1 MALVKPVDERFW
13 KINSGFG
20 LRNNPFPPP
29 AQKMHNGIDLA
40 TPIGSNVYA
49 IESGKII
56 KIGIDQRSGLYMI
69 IDHDNNLESRY
80 AHLESFRGSEGDNVN
95 QGQIIATTGNTGKIT
110 GPHLHYGLRKNG
122 VFVDPARDSLYGV
135 NYFRIFTGIA
145 AGFAIYKYVIP
156 YLEEKKRS

>member
-1 MALVKPVDERFW
+1 MALVKPVDNRFW

-20 LRNNPFPPP
+20 LRNNPCPPP
-29 AQKMHNGIDLA
+29 TQNMHNGIDLA

-49 IESGKII
+49 IKSGTII
-56 KIGIDQRSGLYMI
+56 KIGIDERSGLYMI
-69 IDHDNNLESRY
+69 VDHDNNLESRY

-95 QGQIIATTGNTGKIT
+95 QGQIIATTGNSGKTT